1 MEVKQIAEL
10 LNHVY
15 KEQVGEENL
24 FAEDLSNLV
33 SLGKTITG
41 TTTFGK
47 NFDNAFGAI
56 VDKVG
61 MTIWGTKG
69 YANRGLGLV
78 RYGVEFAS
86 VIEKLRVDVGE
97 YETNQAWK
105 LTGEDAETLD
115 FSDIWDYV
123 PATVSATYYNH
134 AVTFKVKISVADYQF
149 KSAFNSIGEM
159 VKLIN
164 MIETRIQMKLGMAM
178 DSLEKRVV
186 ANLIGEKC
194 LVTNRPNVINLL
206 TAYKAEVPGA
216 NASLTADKAM
226 GDPEFLRFANMK
238 MGVYR
243 DLMAEDTNMFNE
255 TDYVTHTLPSE
266 MKFLM
271 SSDFAKALES
281 HLYAD
286 TYHESY
292 VKLDGFHT
300 VGFWQAMSKDKA
312 TRTTIKVKPA
322 SNNGKV
328 VTATYVMAVMFD
340 KDAAFIAGE
349 QPVSKALPNPDGDF
363 TNFWHKM
370 KASYYNDL
378 AENCVVFVLADPT
391 VANATT

>member
-1 MEVKQIAEL
+1 MEVKQIASM
-10 LNHVY
+10 LNDIY
-15 KEQVGEENL
+15 SETIGEGEP
-24 FAEDLSNLV
+24 FAEDLSNIV
-33 SLGKTITG
+33 SLGQTITG
-41 TTTFGK
+41 SSTFGK
-47 NFDNAFGAI
+47 NFDNAFASV

-61 MTIWGTKG
+61 LTLWGTKG

-97 YETNQAWK
+97 YEDNQAWK

-123 PATVSATYYNH
+123 PATVSATYYNK

-149 KSAFNSIGEM
+149 KSAFRSAADM
-159 VKLIN
+159 VKLVN
-164 MIETRIQMKLGMAM
+164 MIEMRIQMKLGMAM
-178 DSLEKRVV
+178 DALEKRVV
-186 ANLIGEKC
+186 ANLVGEKC
-194 LVTNRPNVINLL
+194 LVTNHPNVINLL
-206 TAYKAEVPGA
+206 ALYKSEVAGA
-216 NASLTADKAM
+216 SSTLTADKAM
-226 GDPEFLRFANMK
+226 SDPEFLRFASMK

-243 DLMAEDTNMFNE
+243 DLLAEDTNMFNE

-266 MKFLM
+266 LKFLLN
-271 SSDFAKALES
+271 SDFAKALS
-281 HLYAD
+281 SNLYAD
-286 TYHESY
+286 TYNEEY
-292 VKLDGFHT
+292 VKLDGYRT
-300 VGFWQAMSKDKA
+300 VGFWQAMGSKADRA
-312 TRTTIKVKPA
+312 TIKVKPA

-328 VTATYVMAVMFD
+328 VTATYVMGVMFD